1 MAVFPGLGVQF
12 RQCADGIEGEDFL
25 FLGDVALG
33 EGTDLRVHVPAHGVV
48 IRAFRRFAR
57 GVGELEEVRKH
68 GRDHVFDSGPPVE
81 DTERFRA
88 IGNPVST
95 IVAELLDFF
104 LEYHKD
110 EKWGFVGA
118 PLHDPCTIAWLL
130 KPELFTSVERWVG
143 VETQGKYTQ
152 GMTVVDY
159 YYLTGN
165 KPNATVMVDVDRQGF
180 VDLLADR
187 LKFYA

>member
-1 MAVFPGLGVQF
+1 DRNRSHWSTSKTPSY
-12 RQCADGIEGEDFL
+12 
-25 FLGDVALG
+25 
-33 EGTDLRVHVPAHGVV
+33 T
-48 IRAFRRFAR
+48 
-57 GVGELEEVRKH
+57 K
-68 GRDHVFDSGPPVE
+68 S
-81 DTERFRA
+81 
-88 IGNPVST
+88 VSWQ
-95 IVAELLDFF
+95 
-104 LEYHKD
+104 HH
-110 EKWGFVGA
+110 